1 MCPAPEA
8 CAGLAAR
15 ARARARALLP
25 GPGARA
31 PRLRASPRSQR
42 APTRRPGPCAV
53 CQPGLWGFCF
63 FFPGRVEV
71 ALGTGVPLGFLASFS
86 GPGQASAVRPPGL
99 CAAPHPRLPAPP
111 LLRVS
116 IFRKLALGSIVPN
129 RCDLQFPGGSGLRCR
144 GGWGA
149 VGEGTSPGPRELS
162 QPRAV
167 AVGTWTLPCG
177 PLRGPLRVPAAAG
190 PRASPSPSAW
200 PVLSPKE
207 PLTDSLCMCSFK

>member
-8 CAGLAAR
+8 CAGLA

-99 CAAPHPRLPAPP
+99 GAAPHPRLPAPP

-129 RCDLQFPGGSGLRCR
+129 RCDLQFPGGSGLRCHGG
-144 GGWGA
+144 GGWGRD
-149 VGEGTSPGPRELS
+149 E
-162 QPRAV
+162 PRAPGAFPTPRRGRGDVDPSVWTPPWTPACARRGGAQGFSISLGV
-167 AVGTWTLPCG
+167 A
-177 PLRGPLRVPAAAG
+177 
-190 PRASPSPSAW
+190 RAQPQRA
-200 PVLSPKE
+200 
-207 PLTDSLCMCSFK
+207 TD